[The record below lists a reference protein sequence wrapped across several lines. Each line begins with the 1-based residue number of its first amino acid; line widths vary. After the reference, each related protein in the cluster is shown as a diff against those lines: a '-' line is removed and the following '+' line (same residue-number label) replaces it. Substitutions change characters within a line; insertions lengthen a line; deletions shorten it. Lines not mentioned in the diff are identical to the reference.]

1 MALRCAVLDD
11 YQNVA
16 LTLADWTMD
25 GMEVTVFNTALG
37 TQDQVIEALQDFD
50 IVCVMRERT
59 PFPRAVIE
67 ALPRLKLIVT
77 TGLRNAAIDV
87 SAARDHNVIVCGTQS
102 AAHPTAELVFAH
114 LLEFNRKVG
123 YENARMK
130 AGIPWQTTLGRDLDG
145 KTLGLIGLGRLGSR
159 VAGIARA
166 FNMNVIAWSQ
176 NLTPEKCEG
185 TGATYASKDDLFATA
200 DYVSVHVQ
208 LSERTTGLIGATDLA
223 RMKPTAFLVNTSRS
237 PIINE
242 AALIAALRQGK
253 IAGAGLDVFE
263 PEPLALDHPLRSIE
277 RAQITPHL
285 GYVTEDNYRLS
296 YGQVVEDIA
305 GFVSGHP
312 IRVIE
317 PG

>member
-130 AGIPWQTTLGRDLDG
+130 ACIPWQTTLGRDLDG

>member
-208 LSERTTGLIGATDLA
+208 LSERTTGLIA
-223 RMKPTAFLVNTSRS
+223 RPIS
-237 PIINE
+237 P
-242 AALIAALRQGK
+242 A
-253 IAGAGLDVFE
+253 
-263 PEPLALDHPLRSIE
+263 
-277 RAQITPHL
+277 
-285 GYVTEDNYRLS
+285 
-296 YGQVVEDIA
+296 
-305 GFVSGHP
+305 
-312 IRVIE
+312 
-317 PG
+317 